1 MSTSRTEA
9 HKIFGALYRK
19 ERPPELQEKVDEV
32 ISKTNDIFL
41 RIDMIKKIDE
51 DAAKNNRYGNDSD
64 SDAQRKSARV
74 GGGADSPRITRK
86 EPVGETGIVSSII
99 SNLFGINNE
108 LSKFAKETGAL
119 EVGLFG
125 KVEISGAVEKVF
137 KSLREDQVLSVIQAL
152 KVCEQQGYRF
162 WDPLTYNII
171 NNFNKF
177 VNEFISLDSLFVDNI
192 SPDVFLSRSL
202 KMQMYYAR
210 YLSQGNSREVI
221 EDKVL
226 EMIKKDQKLS
236 GKQAVIMQG
245 MNYLLNL
252 EAGKP
257 TLTDIIRS
265 FYAISTKKLM
275 TWDDVVARL
284 KVPPVSDTQFVAS
297 QEVRKEVE
305 LNVAKI
311 TESIR
316 SNLYQKEEIEKLKNS
331 YFNIDS
337 KGKITFD
344 FLVPVV
350 DDYISR
356 HYSEVQQASGIKSTF
371 KSMPHRLLYL
381 ILRDFQSN
389 FLPILEGYVKI
400 GSKNQSKDVLVVQS
414 GLFAAEIEEM
424 NNIFRN
430 LDAFNRKYPS
440 FQYTFGAFSEDMKGQ
455 PKDQIAGKLLQM
467 LLEAAAFFGK
477 FSVKIHTVVD
487 NHHVALEYER
497 SGEIQEKVLA
507 SKEKAID
514 EIKMTH
520 RFIPFFGERLVT
532 HTRVNELTVYQA
544 FYEMAKL
551 LINYAVL
558 FKDKITI
565 KKLATDRKLEADLQ
579 QEYEEYRRLTGTDYQ
594 SNHQEE

>member
-1 MSTSRTEA
+1 LSTSRTEA

-32 ISKTNDIFL
+32 ISKTNDIFM

-51 DAAKNNRYGNDSD
+51 DAAKNTRYGNDSD
-64 SDAQRKSARV
+64 SERQKRVAR
-74 GGGADSPRITRK
+74 GGGAEASKAIKR
-86 EPVGETGIVSSII
+86 EQVAETGIVTSII

-108 LSKFAKETGAL
+108 MSKFAKDTGAL

-162 WDPLTYNII
+162 WNPLTYNII

-177 VNEFISLDSLFVDNI
+177 VNEFISLDSLFIDNI
-192 SPDVFLSRSL
+192 PPDVFLSRSL

-210 YLSQGNSREVI
+210 YLSQGNSKEII

-226 EMIKKDQKLS
+226 EMVKRDQKLTA
-236 GKQAVIMQG
+236 KQPLIMQG
-245 MNYLLNL
+245 LSYMLNL
-252 EAGKP
+252 EMGKP
-257 TLTDIIRS
+257 TLTDIIRA

-275 TWDDVVARL
+275 TWDDVLARL

-297 QEVRKEVE
+297 QEVKKEVE

-316 SNLYQKEEIEKLKNS
+316 SNLYQKEEIDKLKNS
-331 YFNIDS
+331 YFNIDPR
-337 KGKITFD
+337 GKITFD
-344 FLVPVV
+344 FLGPIV

-400 GSKNQSKDVLVVQS
+400 GNKQQSKDVLVVQS
-414 GLFAAEIEEM
+414 GLFAAEIEDM

-440 FQYTFGAFSEDMKGQ
+440 FQYTFVAFSDDIKGQ

-477 FSVKIHTVVD
+477 FSVKMHTVVD

-497 SGEIQEKVLA
+497 NGEIQEKILA
-507 SKEKAID
+507 SKEKSID

-520 RFIPFFGERLVT
+520 RFIPYFNEKLVT
-532 HTRVNELTVYQA
+532 HTRVNELTVYQS
-544 FYEMAKL
+544 FFEMAKL

-558 FKDKITI
+558 FKDKVTI
-565 KKLATDRKLEADLQ
+565 KKLGTDRKIEADLQ
-579 QEYEEYRRLTGTDYQ
+579 QEYAEYQRLTGTDFH